1 MCTSRSMHLPR
12 IGHHMTPRNH
22 QVLFRGILVLTPLLL
37 IGLAEIVFRVAG
49 LWTPE
54 PVVVEVP
61 GTSGQTLEFNIHAG
75 RRYFSERQMA
85 VPMLSPEVFPKKKV
99 PGSFRVLC
107 LGESST
113 AGFPFDCQV
122 PFPWQLDRILTE
134 AYPDK
139 KIEVLNAGLSAV
151 SSYVVV
157 DMLPELLEAEPD
169 LVIVYSGHSEFYGV
183 YGSASALSA
192 GNSDLLVR
200 TSLAAQKTHIGQMV
214 RHAIDAL
221 TPAPPDTSRGLL
233 LMQRIV
239 GDQNIALDS
248 PQYLHAMAA
257 FRKNLSRIADACA
270 ERKIP
275 VLFSTLVSNDR
286 DLPPF
291 AGTAGDAHAR
301 LNELLEA
308 GDKAL
313 KRGDT
318 ERAALGYADVLKL
331 DSTNADALYGSA
343 RLLLAAGDSSEAHQ
357 RFREARDRDRM
368 RFRASTGTNETIAA
382 VAKEKGAW
390 LVDFA
395 DILSAR
401 SPARTIGHEWICDHL
416 HPDARGY
423 YMLAAAFYVG
433 IQHMRLLPPPS
444 PGFRLRQ
451 DPYGVTPLDRAIGLI
466 RVSAIMRRWPFKP
479 ETVTPDSALAHED
492 SACVRI
498 AREYV
503 RGDGVWSRAH
513 ADMALSWMQRQDW
526 EAARRECEAIA
537 LFVPGDPWPYRMMAE
552 TYRQQTRWDL
562 CAEALEQAARRSR
575 QQGMILYELGLARM
589 HSGDT
594 RGAIEAMTSATGAPE
609 FSRDERAN
617 ARFHLAGLLSDD
629 GRGDEARR
637 VLRTLLADLPTFQ
650 PARTLLATLEGEHQ

>member
-1 MCTSRSMHLPR
+1 
-12 IGHHMTPRNH
+12 MTPRNR
-22 QVLFRGILVLTPLLL
+22 QILFRAILVLTPLVL
-37 IGLAEIVFRVAG
+37 IGLAELVFRVAG

-75 RRYFSERQMA
+75 RRYFSERQTA
-85 VPMLSPEVFPKKKV
+85 VPMLSPEVFPKTKTA
-99 PGSFRVLC
+99 GTFRVLC

-122 PFPWQLDRILTE
+122 PFPWQLGRILTE

-139 KIEVLNAGLSAV
+139 KIEVLNAGMSAI
-151 SSYVVV
+151 SSYVIV
-157 DMLPELLEAEPD
+157 DMLPELLAVEPD
-169 LVIVYSGHSEFYGV
+169 LVLVYAGHNEFYGV
-183 YGSASALSA
+183 YGSASAISA

-200 TSLAAQKTHIGQMV
+200 TSLAVQKTHVGQMV

-221 TPAPPDTSRGLL
+221 RPAPPESTMSHV
-233 LMQRIV
+233 LMQRVV
-239 GDQNIALDS
+239 GDQNIALGS
-248 PQYLHAMAA
+248 PQYLHAMEA

-291 AGTAGDAHAR
+291 AGTAGDAPAR
-301 LNELLEA
+301 LAALVQA
-308 GDKAL
+308 GDQAL
-313 KRGDT
+313 KSGDT

-331 DSTNADALYGSA
+331 DSANADALYGSA
-343 RLLLAAGDSSEAHQ
+343 RLLLAAGDSSEARE
-357 RFREARDRDRM
+357 RFLDARDRDRM
-368 RFRASTGTNETIAA
+368 RFRASTGANEIIAA

-395 DILSAR
+395 DILSSR
-401 SPARTIGHEWICDHL
+401 SPARTIGHEWVCDHL

-433 IQHMRLLPPPS
+433 IQHMHLLPPPA

-451 DPYGVTPLDRAIGLI
+451 DPYGVTPLDRAIGLKK
-466 RVSAIMRRWPFKP
+466 VSAIMRRWPFKP
-479 ETVTPDSALAHED
+479 GTSTPDSALVHED

-498 AREYV
+498 ATEYLH
-503 RGDGVWSRAH
+503 GEGVWSRAH
-513 ADMALSWMQRQDW
+513 ADMALSWMHRKDW

-537 LFVPGDPWPYRMMAE
+537 LFVPADPWPYRMMAE
-552 TYRQQTRWDL
+552 TYRQQMRWDL
-562 CAEALEQAARRSR
+562 CAEALEQAAGRSR
-575 QQGMILYELGLARM
+575 QQGMVMYELGLARM

-594 RGAIEAMTSATGAPE
+594 RGAIEAMTTATGAPE

-629 GRGDEARR
+629 GRRDEATR

-650 PARTLLATLEGEHQ
+650 PARTLLERLEGQQR